1 MADSD
6 EGSNDG
12 FLLGDLLFQNARPE
26 DLRIDRIQ
34 MDDLFTVNQSISTLS
49 LFKKHMTNDVLF
61 IYIYTALNF

>member
-6 EGSNDG
+6 DGSNDG

-34 MDDLFTVNQSISTLS
+34 MDDLFTVNQSINLS
-49 LFKKHMTNDVLF
+49 VRRLVRPSIHPSACLSVYMSH
-61 IYIYTALNF
+61 